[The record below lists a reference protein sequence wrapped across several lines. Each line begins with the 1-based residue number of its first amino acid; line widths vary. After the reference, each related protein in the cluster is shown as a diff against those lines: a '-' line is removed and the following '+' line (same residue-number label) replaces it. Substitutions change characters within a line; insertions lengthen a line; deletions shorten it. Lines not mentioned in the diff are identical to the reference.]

1 MKKIIFIITVSA
13 FLLSYIFCGKKQKE
27 PEPRPE
33 AEEALQLSE
42 KVEAGVELPR
52 TQWTRSLA
60 IQSVSSSE
68 EPKADPFQSVFN
80 QNLYDRIAE
89 NTSLKITVSPPSPVQ
104 KQEDYVLFT
113 HIQKEQ
119 GSIKAEVSVKST
131 SNDSTLFSKQY
142 TGRSDSLF
150 SLIEHITADMPAE
163 IIYPDS
169 ASQSTESR
177 DVSAEIMDEYVK
189 AVSLYHKNTHED
201 TDNAVRIFKDIIKQ
215 DSNFVSAYTGLA
227 RCYLQI
233 VYKGWDR
240 NLVWLR
246 LAQETARKALEK
258 GESAELHLIQGNIYL
273 KFGDYKLAEEYFRK
287 AVKTNPNLAEA
298 WAGLGNVYNYYGLY
312 NPGMTAF
319 STALDLNPQDI
330 ETRISLSMIQT
341 GLKKYEES
349 YKTIDQGLKQHPDK
363 LFLHSFLGLIRF
375 YQNDLKQAEKEI
387 LKGLQGNQ
395 FTVFSHAVS
404 AMIQA
409 RKGNQDQALAEVE
422 LEVKPYV
429 NNNASLATA
438 VAAVYALLDRK
449 GLAVQWIQKAH
460 EYGFKEYIWLAN
472 DPNYD
477 NLRDD
482 QRFIAIMDTI
492 KMEWKQ
498 NLENYRSL

>member
-1 MKKIIFIITVSA
+1 MKKIIFIIIVSA
-13 FLLSYIFCGKKQKE
+13 LLLNYISCGKKQKE
-27 PEPRPE
+27 PEPRSE
-33 AEEALQLSE
+33 VEEALQLSE
-42 KVEAGVELPR
+42 QVAAEVELPR
-52 TQWTRSLA
+52 TQWARSLA
-60 IQSVSSSE
+60 IRSVSSSE
-68 EPKADPFQSVFN
+68 EPQADPFQSVFN
-80 QNLYDRIAE
+80 QSLYDRIAE
-89 NTSLKITVSPPSPVQ
+89 NTSLKTTVSPSSSVQ
-104 KQEDYVLFT
+104 KQEDYVIFT
-113 HIQKEQ
+113 RIQKEQ
-119 GSIKAEVSVKST
+119 GTIKAEVSVKNT
-131 SNDSTLFSKQY
+131 SNDSTLFSKHY
-142 TGRSDSLF
+142 TGQSDSLF

-169 ASQSTESR
+169 VSQFTDSHNLSTEL
-177 DVSAEIMDEYVK
+177 MDEYVK
-189 AVSLYHKNTHED
+189 AVSLYHRNIHED

-215 DSNFVSAYTGLA
+215 DSSFVPAYTGLA

-233 VYKGWDR
+233 IYEGWDR

-246 LAQETARKALEK
+246 LAQETARKALQK
-258 GESAELHLIQGNIYL
+258 GESAELHVIQGKAYL
-273 KFGDYKLAEEYFRK
+273 KFGDYKLAEEHFRK
-287 AVKTNPNLAEA
+287 AAVINPNMAEA
-298 WAGLGNVYNYYGLY
+298 WTGLGNVYNYYGLY

-349 YKTIDQGLKQHPDK
+349 YKTIDQGLKQYPDK

-387 LKGLQGNQ
+387 IKGLQSDQ
-395 FTVFSHAVS
+395 LTVFSHAVS

-409 RKGNQDQALAEVE
+409 RTGNLDQALAEVE
-422 LEVKPYV
+422 MEVKPYV